1 MKYCRYIPVF
11 LLVLA
16 RLPASGTLPGEDLY
30 DTLRLLEG
38 SRLLLAGQKFKY
50 KKDTIIVIH
59 SGLDYHVRYPRGQAG
74 DIFFDSL
81 EERASKKRWTR
92 ELHNVVITA
101 PPTPDIQDSML
112 TRLSVDPY
120 ISHGGKVIRN
130 IRFTKLEPFGPTI
143 YDTSRI
149 AGSKIEKL
157 GNNIHRVTRDR
168 VVSNHL
174 LFRSGDLVD
183 PNEISDNERI
193 LRQLPFIQDVRI
205 YLEETSPGSD
215 TVDVR
220 VVTKDAFSI
229 GAGGLLNDFDVGKL
243 DIFESNFLGLGHEL
257 HAIFYWDG
265 NKSPWLGHEIYYMM
279 HNLGGSFINGLLRY
293 QQVFE
298 TESYQLGLDRRF
310 VTPNTKW
317 AGAVNLERTRTL
329 RYIEFDDSIGTEVPI
344 KYNIYDGWL
353 GRAFYLRSKRNPT
366 RNRLNFVLSS
376 RLYWNQY
383 IDRPEVD
390 ENNFY
395 IYQNRTGWLSSL
407 AISSQSYF
415 RSNLILD
422 FGRTEDIPQGLLF
435 SLTGGLERNEFN
447 TRLYAGLLLSQG
459 RYIGKFG
466 YLYTKLEA
474 GGFFLK
480 KDYIEQGA
488 VNFRVDYFTPLFI
501 INRLKF
507 RHFISANFVQGIN
520 RFEDEY
526 IGIGD
531 DHDIYGFRYGR
542 PLGTKKIFLNYEVDA
557 FTPIYLYGFRFVFF
571 GFTDF
576 GLIGPS
582 TKKLHDGPFYSGF
595 GVGTRIRNERLV
607 FPTISIRLGY
617 YPNHPEKD
625 FPLFLHFSGEERLN
639 IDNFNVT
646 KPNIASFK

>member
-1 MKYCRYIPVF
+1 MKYCRYILVY

-16 RLPASGTLPGEDLY
+16 RLPASGTGPGEDLY
-30 DTLRLLEG
+30 DTLRLVEG
-38 SRLLLAGQKFKY
+38 SRLFLAGQKFKY
-50 KKDTIIVIH
+50 KRDTIIVIYA
-59 SGLDYHVRYPRGQAG
+59 GLDYHVKYPRGQAG

-81 EERASKKRWTR
+81 EERASRKRWTR
-92 ELHNVVITA
+92 ELHNVIIT
-101 PPTPDIQDSML
+101 TPRIPDTQDTLL

-120 ISHGGKVIRN
+120 IKQGGKIIRH
-130 IRFTKLEPFGPTI
+130 IRITQLEPFGPSI
-143 YDTSRI
+143 YDTSRT

-157 GNNIHRVTRDR
+157 GNNMHGVTLDR
-168 VVSNHL
+168 VINNHL
-174 LFRSGDLVD
+174 LFQSGDLVD

-193 LRQLPFIQDVRI
+193 IRQLPFIQDVRI

-229 GAGGLLNDFDVGKL
+229 GVGGQLNDIDIGKL
-243 DIFESNFLGLGHEL
+243 DIFESNFFGMGHEL

-265 NKSPWLGHEIYYMM
+265 NKSPWLGHEIYYLM
-279 HNLGGSFINGLLRY
+279 HNIGGSFINGLLRY

-298 TESYQLGLDRRF
+298 TESYQLALDRRF

-317 AGAVNLERTRTL
+317 AGSIELERTRTRRL
-329 RYIEFDDSIGTEVPI
+329 INFDDSIGTEVPI

-353 GRAFYLRSKRNPT
+353 GRAFYLRSKRNQT
-366 RNRLNFVLSS
+366 RNRINFVLAS
-376 RLYWNQY
+376 RLYWNHY

-395 IYQNRTGWLSSL
+395 MYQNRAGWLSSL

-435 SLTGGLERNEFN
+435 SLTGGVERNEFN
-447 TRLYAGLLLSQG
+447 TRLYAGFSLAQG
-459 RYIGKFG
+459 RYLGNIG

-480 KDYIEQGA
+480 KDYLEQG
-488 VNFRVDYFTPLFI
+488 VINFRADYFTPLFI
-501 INRLKF
+501 INRFKF
-507 RHFISANFVQGIN
+507 RHFISTNFVQGIN

-531 DHDIYGFRYGR
+531 DHDIYGFRYGL
-542 PLGTKKIFLNYEVDA
+542 PLGTKKIFLNYEADA
-557 FTPIYLYGFRFVFF
+557 FTPYYVYGFRFVFF
-571 GFTDF
+571 GFMDF

-582 TKKLHDGPFYSGF
+582 TKKLHDGLFYSGF
-595 GVGTRIRNERLV
+595 GIGARIRNERLV

-625 FPLFLHFSGEERLN
+625 IPLFLHFSGEERLN

-646 KPNIASFK
+646 KPEIVSFK

>member
-1 MKYCRYIPVF
+1 
-11 LLVLA
+11 
-16 RLPASGTLPGEDLY
+16 LPASGTGPGEDLY
-30 DTLRLLEG
+30 DTLRLVEG
-38 SRLLLAGQKFKY
+38 SRLFLAGQKFKY
-50 KKDTIIVIH
+50 KRDTIIVIYA
-59 SGLDYHVRYPRGQAG
+59 GLDYHVKYPRGQAG

-81 EERASKKRWTR
+81 EERASRKRWTR
-92 ELHNVVITA
+92 ELHNVIIT
-101 PPTPDIQDSML
+101 TPRIPDTQDTLL

-120 ISHGGKVIRN
+120 IKQGGKIIRH
-130 IRFTKLEPFGPTI
+130 IRITQLEPFGPSI
-143 YDTSRI
+143 YDTSRT

-157 GNNIHRVTRDR
+157 GNNMHGVTLDR
-168 VVSNHL
+168 VINNHL
-174 LFRSGDLVD
+174 LFQSGDLVD

-193 LRQLPFIQDVRI
+193 IRQLPFIQDVRI

-229 GAGGLLNDFDVGKL
+229 GVGGQLNDIDIGKL
-243 DIFESNFLGLGHEL
+243 DIFESNFFGMGHEL

-265 NKSPWLGHEIYYMM
+265 NKSPWLGHEIYYLM
-279 HNLGGSFINGLLRY
+279 HNIGGSFINGLLRY

-298 TESYQLGLDRRF
+298 TESYQLALDRRF

-317 AGAVNLERTRTL
+317 AGSLELERTRTRRL
-329 RYIEFDDSIGTEVPI
+329 INFDDSIGTEVPI

-353 GRAFYLRSKRNPT
+353 GRAFYLRSKRNQT
-366 RNRLNFVLSS
+366 RNRINFVLAS
-376 RLYWNQY
+376 RLYWNHY

-395 IYQNRTGWLSSL
+395 MYQNRTGWLSSL

-435 SLTGGLERNEFN
+435 SLTGGVERNEFN
-447 TRLYAGLLLSQG
+447 TRLYAGFSLAQG
-459 RYIGKFG
+459 RYLGNIG

-480 KDYIEQGA
+480 KDYLEQG
-488 VNFRVDYFTPLFI
+488 VINFRADYFTPLFI
-501 INRLKF
+501 INRFKF
-507 RHFISANFVQGIN
+507 RHFISTNFVQGIN

-531 DHDIYGFRYGR
+531 DHDIYGFRYGL
-542 PLGTKKIFLNYEVDA
+542 PLGTKKIFLNYEADA
-557 FTPIYLYGFRFVFF
+557 FTPYYVYGFRFVFF
-571 GFTDF
+571 GFMDF

-582 TKKLHDGPFYSGF
+582 TTKLHDGLFYSGF
-595 GVGTRIRNERLV
+595 GIGARIRNERLV

-625 FPLFLHFSGEERLN
+625 IPLFLHFSGEERLN

-646 KPNIASFK
+646 KPEIVSFK